1 MSNEPIP
8 AGSGRSFPPGGN
20 WLAMAVLAVIIVAAS
35 VIAIYPKTQQ
45 VAVVGTNTS
54 NSGGGGAGTTD
65 STAAPSGSAAA
76 QSGGTFIPGQAG
88 TAGSSS
94 GGHGGGTTAT
104 GCSQQTN
111 GGSTDTGVTSSQIK
125 LASTIVNSGVGSSF
139 LGPVQYGMQAVVNKV
154 NRAGGICGRQIA
166 LTLVDD
172 GWNAQVGC
180 QDIQNFIHDGAF
192 ALPVE
197 PSSEGLTT
205 CIANSTIHNAGI
217 PVIGSDGMLKQQYQA
232 SAQADWVWPIATST
246 VSTMHI
252 MAIDAYKNH
261 GARNFC
267 LAYDDH
273 YKFGQEGQQAFDSE
287 VQRLGGHVV
296 YDQPLDPTVN
306 DYSQQINTFNS
317 NCQGKADFV
326 GLLLQPTAAQSWI
339 TGGAFMGDP
348 NKGGAAGAQPMFTT
362 SLGKNCGNFC
372 NGLKVYSGFRPPLAP
387 YDSMASVRQYINDV
401 TAQSSSA
408 DLDNQF
414 LESGYD
420 GMLLTVQAL
429 TAVGPNLT
437 RAAVRKYL
445 DSTGFVSDGQGLS
458 QPLAWHAGNHFA
470 NIAMLGYT
478 MVANSAG
485 FQGFRAD
492 PTGFIVDPNP
502 SADT

>member
-1 MSNEPIP
+1 
-8 AGSGRSFPPGGN
+8 
-20 WLAMAVLAVIIVAAS
+20 MAVLAVIIVAAS
-35 VIAIYPKTQQ
+35 IIAVHPTTQP
-45 VAVVGTNTS
+45 VTVVGS
-54 NSGGGGAGTTD
+54 NGANGGNGGTTATD
-65 STAAPSGSAAA
+65 TTAAPSGSAAVA
-76 QSGGTFIPGQAG
+76 GGTFVPGQAG
-88 TAGSSS
+88 TTGSNSAG
-94 GGHGGGTTAT
+94 HAGGTTASACNVQ
-104 GCSQQTN
+104 GN

-154 NRAGGICGRQIA
+154 NRAGGICGRQLA

-205 CIANSTIHNAGI
+205 CIANSTIHTAGI

-232 SAQADWVWPIATST
+232 TGQADWVWPIATST

-261 GARNFC
+261 GARTFC

-273 YKFGQEGQQAFDSE
+273 YRFGQEGQQAFDSE
-287 VQRLGGHVV
+287 VQRLGGQLV
-296 YDQPLDPTVN
+296 YDQPLDPTVA

-317 NCQGKADFV
+317 TCQGKADFV

-339 TGGAFMGDP
+339 TGGAYMGNP
-348 NKGGAAGAQPMFTT
+348 SKGGAAGAQPMFTS

-372 NGLKVYSGFRPPLAP
+372 SGLKVYSGFRPPLAP

-437 RAAVRKYL
+437 RARVRAYL
-445 DSTGFVSDGQGLS
+445 DSTGFATDGQGLS
-458 QPLAWHAGNHFA
+458 QPVIWHPGNHFA
-470 NIAMLGYT
+470 NTAMLGYT

>member
-1 MSNEPIP
+1 
-8 AGSGRSFPPGGN
+8 
-20 WLAMAVLAVIIVAAS
+20 MAVLAVIIVAAS
-35 VIAIYPKTQQ
+35 IIAVYPKTQP
-45 VAVVGTNTS
+45 VTVVGS
-54 NSGGGGAGTTD
+54 NGGGGGTTTTD
-65 STAAPSGSAAA
+65 TTAAPTNSAAAAGGTFVPGQSGSAA
-76 QSGGTFIPGQAG
+76 T
-88 TAGSSS
+88 TT
-94 GGHGGGTTAT
+94 GGHGGGTTSTACNVQ
-104 GCSQQTN
+104 GN
-111 GGSTDTGVTSSQIK
+111 GGSTDTGVSSNQIK

-205 CIANSTIHNAGI
+205 CIANNTIHTAGI

-232 SAQADWVWPIATST
+232 TGQADWVWPIATST

-252 MAIDAYKNH
+252 MALDAYKNH
-261 GARNFC
+261 GARTFC

-287 VQRLGGHVV
+287 VRRLGGTIVD
-296 YDQPLDPTVN
+296 DQPLDPSVS
-306 DYSQQINTFNS
+306 DYSQQINNFNS

-326 GLLLQPTAAQSWI
+326 GLLLQPVAAQSWI
-339 TGGAFMGDP
+339 TGGAYMGDP
-348 NKGGAAGAQPMFTT
+348 NKGGAAGAQPMFT
-362 SLGKNCGNFC
+362 SQLGKNCGNFC
-372 NGLKVYSGFRPPLAP
+372 NGLKVYTGFRPPLPP
-387 YDSMASVRQYINDV
+387 YDQTASVRQYISDI
-401 TAQSSSA
+401 TAGGGS
-408 DLDNQF
+408 DFLDNQF

-437 RAAVRKYL
+437 RSRVRQYL
-445 DSTGFVSDGQGLS
+445 DSTPFVADGQGLT
-458 QPLAWHAGNHFA
+458 QPLSWHAGSHFA

-478 MVANSAG
+478 MVANSGG

-492 PTGFIVDPNP
+492 PVGFITDPNP

>member
-1 MSNEPIP
+1 
-8 AGSGRSFPPGGN
+8 
-20 WLAMAVLAVIIVAAS
+20 MAVLAVIIVVAS
-35 VIAIYPKTQQ
+35 IIAVYPKAQP
-45 VAVVGTNTS
+45 VAGN
-54 NSGGGGAGTTD
+54 NNG
-65 STAAPSGSAAA
+65 PGSAAVTDA
-76 QSGGTFIPGQAG
+76 TPSPTASAAGGSFVPGQAG
-88 TAGSSS
+88 SAGSNSN
-94 GGHGGGTTAT
+94 GHGGGTTAT
-104 GCSQQTN
+104 ACNQQGN

-139 LGPVQYGMQAVVNKV
+139 LGAVQYGMQAVVNKV
-154 NRAGGICGRQIA
+154 NRAGGICGRQLS

-205 CIANSTIHNAGI
+205 CIGNNSIHNAGI

-232 SAQADWVWPIATST
+232 SGQADWVWPIATST

-252 MAIDAYKNH
+252 MVLDAYKNH
-261 GARNFC
+261 GARSFC
-267 LAYDDH
+267 LAYDNH
-273 YKFGQEGQQAFDSE
+273 YKFGQEGQQAFDAE
-287 VQRLGGHVV
+287 VQRLGGTLAAP
-296 YDQPLDPTVN
+296 DEGLDPTQA
-306 DYSQQINTFNS
+306 DYSQQINTFNG

-339 TGGAFMGDP
+339 TGGAYMGDP
-348 NKGGAAGAQPMFTT
+348 NKGGAAGAQPMFTS

-372 NGLKVYSGFRPPLAP
+372 SGLKVYSGFRPPLAP

-429 TAVGPNLT
+429 TGVGPNLT
-437 RAAVRKYL
+437 RARVRQYL
-445 DSTGFVSDGQGLS
+445 DSTAFVADGQGLS
-458 QPLAWHAGNHFA
+458 QPLSWHPGNHFA
-470 NIAMLGYT
+470 NTAMLGYT
-478 MVANSAG
+478 MVANSGG

-492 PTGFIVDPNP
+492 PVGFITDPNP